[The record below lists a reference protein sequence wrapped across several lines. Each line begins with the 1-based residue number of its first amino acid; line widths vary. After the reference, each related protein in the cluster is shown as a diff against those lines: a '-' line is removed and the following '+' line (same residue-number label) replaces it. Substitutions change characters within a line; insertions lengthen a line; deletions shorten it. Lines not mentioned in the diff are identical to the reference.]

1 MTDDDLAASK
11 ISGNADAH
19 LADIQIELSKDT
31 ENSFFSASEQILKR
45 ESSANSTAE
54 QILCALRADARL
66 SISDKSRKESN
77 YDYEGNV
84 VGGSG
89 HMAHLGPVI
98 RGFIILF

>member
-19 LADIQIELSKDT
+19 LADIEIELSKDT

-54 QILCALRADARL
+54 QILDVLRADARL
-66 SISDKSRKESN
+66 SISDKSRKESD
-77 YDYEGNV
+77 DYYESDSIKSV
-84 VGGSG
+84 
-89 HMAHLGPVI
+89 
-98 RGFIILF
+98 